1 MVKKISL
8 GLLVI
13 AVITCSSCNHKKNDY
28 WDANLPVEQRVE
40 DLLSKMTL
48 EEKVAQLY
56 AQNIRNL
63 TLAEEGIKVKTVAL
77 NQAIS
82 KGIGAIENT
91 FDPLSPEESV
101 RRTNRIQQFLRDS
114 TRLKIPALIHSEC
127 LHGHAGYNST
137 VFPTP
142 LALACSWNPELI
154 EKAFLVTG
162 IEARA
167 RGSHEAHTPVLD
179 VGRDPRWGRIEETY
193 GEDTYLVTQMGM
205 AAITGLQGGTSGNP
219 GRDHIIS
226 ACKHFAGYAQ
236 VDGGRN
242 FAPTNH
248 SPKILFDEILPPFQA
263 AITKAQAQGIMAS
276 HGEIDGIPAHGNEW
290 LLTKLLRDQW
300 NFEGMVVCDYNDVKR
315 LEEFHHVAAT
325 PEEAAVMALKAGV
338 DMDIPVGSAYQ
349 FLLNYTTENPDFIY
363 YIDRSVRRIL
373 RLKFM
378 LALFENPFTDENRAT
393 QFVGSD
399 ENRQLAKKVADES
412 IVLLKNENNLLPLN
426 IEKLKSIAV
435 IGPNADSKDMGVYSM
450 KNDHVVSILEGIK
463 RQVGNNLII
472 NYEKGCEIAKEFI
485 NEAGTKIVEER
496 NFDEEKNNIHRA
508 VQAASQSDV
517 AIVCVGGNVF
527 TSVEATYG
535 KGSTGDR
542 HDLELLGN
550 QEELVRRIAQT
561 GTPVVLVLMGG
572 KPYAIPELVGSVQS
586 IISTFYLG
594 QANGRS
600 VADALFGK
608 VNPSGKLAI
617 SFPRA
622 AGQLPIYYS
631 QKSTGFFKNYIQMET
646 SPLFPFGFGLSYTTF
661 EFSNFK
667 IDSKSIKSTDKLK
680 FSFQVKNSGS
690 VAGAEVAQVYF
701 RDEVA
706 SVTRPVKLLVRFE
719 KVFLQP
725 GETTQLEFEIDP
737 QTDLSFTGVDMN
749 RIVEPGKFSLMI
761 GNSSDNILLRDE
773 FELFSE
779 NQEYNK
785 D

>member
-1 MVKKISL
+1 MNQLNILVLL
-8 GLLVI
+8 GILAI
-13 AVITCSSCNHKKNDY
+13 ASSSCNQKKAGY
-28 WDANLPVEQRVE
+28 WDATLPTEQRVE
-40 DLLSKMTL
+40 DLLSKMTF

-63 TLAEEGIKVKTVAL
+63 TLTEEGIETKTVSL

-82 KGIGAIENT
+82 NGIGAVENT
-91 FDPLSPEESV
+91 FDPLSTEESV
-101 RRTNRIQQFLRDS
+101 RRTNLIQQFLRDS

-154 EKAFLVTG
+154 EKAFRVTG
-162 IEARA
+162 KEARA

-193 GEDTYLVTQMGM
+193 GEDTYLVTKMGM
-205 AAITGLQGGTSGNP
+205 AAITGLQGGTDGNP
-219 GRDHIIS
+219 GREHVIS
-226 ACKHFAGYAQ
+226 TCKHFAGYAQ

-248 SPKILFDEILPPFQA
+248 SPKMLMDEILPPFQA
-263 AITKAQAQGIMAS
+263 AIVEAKAQGVMAS

-290 LLTKLLRDQW
+290 LLTELLRNQW
-300 NFEGMVVCDYNDVKR
+300 KFEGMVVCDYNDVKR

-349 FLLNYTTENPDFIY
+349 HLLSYATENPEFIT

-378 LALFENPFTDENRAT
+378 LGLFENPFVDETLVN

-399 ENRQLAKKVADES
+399 ENRQLAKNIADEC
-412 IVLLKNENNLLPLN
+412 IVLLKNENKLLPLN
-426 IEKLKSIAV
+426 LGKLKSIAL
-435 IGPNADSKDMGVYSM
+435 IGPNADSKEMGVYAM
-450 KNDHVVSILEGIK
+450 KNDHVVSILDGIQK
-463 RQVGNNLII
+463 LAGQQVAI
-472 NYEKGCEIAKEFI
+472 NYEKGCEIAREI
-485 NEAGTKIVEER
+485 RNEKGAKVVTER
-496 NFDEEKNNIHRA
+496 SLDDEKNDIERA
-508 VQAASQSDV
+508 VQAAKKSDV
-517 AIVCVGGNVF
+517 AIVCVGGNTF

-535 KGSTGDR
+535 KGNTGDR
-542 HDLELLGN
+542 HDINLLGN
-550 QEELVRRIAQT
+550 QEELVRRIAKT

-572 KPYAIPELVGSVQS
+572 KPYAIPDLVENVQS
-586 IISTFYLG
+586 ILSTFYLG
-594 QANGRS
+594 QANGLS
-600 VADALFGK
+600 VADALFGNT
-608 VNPSGKLAI
+608 NPGGKLSI

-622 AGQLPIYYS
+622 VGQLPIYYS
-631 QKSTGFFKNYIQMET
+631 QKSTGFFKDYIQLET
-646 SPLFPFGFGLSYTTF
+646 KPLFPFGFGLSYTTF
-661 EFSNFK
+661 EFSDLKF
-667 IDSKSIKSTDKLK
+667 DHKSIGITDKLK

-706 SVTRPVKLLVRFE
+706 SVTRPVKLLIRFQ

-725 GETTQLEFEIDP
+725 GEAKKLEFEINP
-737 QTDLSFTGVDMN
+737 PTDLSFTGVDMN
-749 RIVEPGKFSLMI
+749 RTVEPGKFSLMI
-761 GNSSDNILLRDE
+761 GNSSDNILLQDE
-773 FELFSE
+773 FELIVE
-779 NQEYNK
+779 E
-785 D
+785 